1 MFQLPQVLQ
10 SFIYEFDS
18 TYRKQFEHCL
28 PQIQKMNPMA
38 NDIFTSDQIVDED
51 IIEFLD
57 IDCED
62 FSFLIY
68 LHMLIDGR
76 EIYEYNITRKNE
88 WKDFSKASRK
98 LLSQTLVSTF
108 PTMSQDPDHNFSFNF
123 YTEFYE
129 EVNDGTLEDYY
140 ELFNIIMAELRAEP
154 PKPCKYDEMSLEE
167 FVAEADRL
175 LEAKKTLC
183 ELRDKLK

>member
-18 TYRKQFEHCL
+18 TYRKQFDRCL
-28 PQIQKMNPMA
+28 IDIKKMNPTA
-38 NDIFTSDQIVDED
+38 NEITEDQIVDPD
-51 IIEFLD
+51 IVEILD

-62 FSFLIY
+62 FSFT
-68 LHMLIDGR
+68 IDYHTYID
-76 EIYEYNITRKNE
+76 EFEYSITRKSE

-98 LLSQTLVSTF
+98 LLSQTLVCTF
-108 PTMSQDPDHNFSFNF
+108 PTMSQDPDNDFSYN
-123 YTEFYE
+123 YDTETEFE
-129 EVNDGTLEDYY
+129 AINSSFEDYY
-140 ELFNIIMAELRAEP
+140 ELFDKIMAELRAEP
-154 PKPCKYDEMSLEE
+154 PKPCKYEEMSLEE
-167 FVAEADRL
+167 LVAEADRL

>member
-18 TYRKQFEHCL
+18 TYHKQFDRCL
-28 PQIQKMNPMA
+28 IDIKKMNPTA
-38 NDIFTSDQIVDED
+38 NEITEDQIVDPD
-51 IIEFLD
+51 IVEILE

-62 FSFLIY
+62 FSFT
-68 LHMLIDGR
+68 IDYHI
-76 EIYEYNITRKNE
+76 EHEHYEYNITRKNE
-88 WKDFSKASRK
+88 WEDFSKASRK

-108 PTMSQDPDHNFSFNF
+108 PTMSEDPDHNFSFNF
-123 YTEFYE
+123 DTEFYQ
-129 EVNDGTLEDYY
+129 EVNDGILEDYY
-140 ELFNIIMAELRAEP
+140 ELFDKIMAELRAEP
-154 PKPCKYDEMSLEE
+154 PKPCKYEEMSLEE